1 MALLALLFL
10 GVPFLFVPREELAA
24 LVPGA
29 AAVLAIESGTGL
41 RRGRL
46 PRARRLA
53 AIAVAI
59 VALVAAARQPF
70 FIRNSAYGAFS
81 APLAVAVSLGW
92 LGRRVKARRSFACFL
107 VALAAF
113 HGNERLRERRS
124 YPAEPLEAAGLRVVL
139 PAAEAR
145 FLRATVAALERST
158 PPGSYVACFP
168 EPGSVLFAAGRR
180 SPFVDTSFY
189 PGQQDAAVPRRSV
202 RSGRSSR
209 DGSDRLSSCAMT
221 LPGHLLPGSR
231 ALVSVTSLAVLLAC
245 GFAATA
251 ASAADSGVAVLLVDT
266 DRVAGTIDER
276 IYGHFLEH
284 INHSVV
290 DGLYAEQVRGQGFEG
305 KDFADYWTPFGENGE
320 ATLVGNEV
328 RAGRAQRAARRAEGR
343 CRDTS
348 GPPLP
353 RSGADVRRLAM
364 ARSRAGHAGR
374 EPAHPELDR
383 T

>member
-107 VALAAF
+107 VALTAF

-139 PAAEAR
+139 PAPEAR
-145 FLRATVAALERST
+145 FLRATVAALERGT

-189 PGQQDAAVPRRSV
+189 PGQQDAAVEEAMIRRLHEAPVAAVVVTNRDLENMALTDTEPAS
-202 RSGRSSR
+202 STASSR
-209 DGSDRLSSCAMT
+209 W
-221 LPGHLLPGSR
+221 
-231 ALVSVTSLAVLLAC
+231 
-245 GFAATA
+245 
-251 ASAADSGVAVLLVDT
+251 SGAIP
-266 DRVAGTIDER
+266 VAGVMGEEAPTGAPGR
-276 IYGHFLEH
+276 HVSTGT
-284 INHSVV
+284 
-290 DGLYAEQVRGQGFEG
+290 LYLR
-305 KDFADYWTPFGENGE
+305 K
-320 ATLVGNEV
+320 
-328 RAGRAQRAARRAEGR
+328 
-343 CRDTS
+343 
-348 GPPLP
+348 
-353 RSGADVRRLAM
+353 
-364 ARSRAGHAGR
+364 
-374 EPAHPELDR
+374 
-383 T
+383 